1 MKVNIRE
8 YRDSDYDACRA
19 LWVELTQ
26 HHRDIYAD
34 QSIGGDDPGAELD
47 SHLKDPKRAK
57 TWVAERKD
65 SVLGFCSLI
74 VEYGSGEIDPVVVT
88 KSDRSKGVGTALLQ
102 TAIEE
107 AKSRGMRSVSIQ
119 PVARNVDAM
128 RLYRR
133 LGFHILGHIDM
144 TLYLSSKASNWKPGI
159 TIHGEEYVYYNSRY
173 M

>member
-26 HHRDIYAD
+26 HHRDIYED
-34 QSIGGDDPGAELD
+34 QSIGGDDPGAEFD

-65 SVLGFCSLI
+65 SVLGFCSLV
-74 VEYGSGEIDPVVVT
+74 VEYGSGEIEPVVVT
-88 KSDRSKGVGTALLQ
+88 KNKRSKGIGRALLK
-102 TAIEE
+102 TAITE
-107 AKSRGMRSVSIQ
+107 AKSRGMRNLSIQ

-133 LGFHILGHIDM
+133 MGFRILGHIDM
-144 TLYLSSKASNWKPGI
+144 TLDLQEESDHEWKSGI
-159 TIHGEEYVYYNSRY
+159 SIHGEDYLH
-173 M
+173 